1 MAALVHV
8 RLLVIVGGMKKN
20 AWKTYWV
27 VFEMLWRDYCNFFCL
42 KYGDKIFFPSGTVGK
57 HKKWS
62 TFDQGF
68 EAWKRGRTGY
78 PLVDANMRE
87 LAATGFMSTDRGR
100 QNVASLGED
109 LFGSTWLD
117 YGVYSNWYNWCAAAG
132 MTGGRLNR
140 SNIIKQSKDYDQHG
154 EYVLPR
160 T

>member
-1 MAALVHV
+1 MGADYSTKFSPWLTHGCVLPREITCQSRRYEEERV
-8 RLLVIVGGMKKN
+8 ENKS
-20 AWKTYWV
+20 TYWV

-87 LAATGFMSTDRGR
+87 LAATGFMSNRGR
-100 QNVASLGED
+100 QNVASFLEIDLNHDWRMGGD
-109 LFGSTWLD
+109 LFESTLLD
-117 YGVYSNWYNWCAAAG
+117 YDVYSN
-132 MTGGRLNR
+132 
-140 SNIIKQSKDYDQHG
+140 
-154 EYVLPR
+154 
-160 T
+160 